1 MLRALALF
9 LILASAVSP
18 VLAQDRAPDDRQR
31 LLDLAYTLGESHA
44 LRQACQGPDDQFWRS
59 RMVRLTDV
67 EQADQAFDARLR
79 DRFNVGF
86 AAGQAEF
93 PTCDATSRKAEQL
106 AARKGQG
113 LALTL
118 SRSMRPTA
126 PPGPPPE
133 SLDPQ

>member
-1 MLRALALF
+1 MFRLVALT
-9 LILASAVSP
+9 LILACATAP

-44 LRQACQGPDDQFWRS
+44 LRQACRGADDQFWRS

-67 EQADQAFDARLR
+67 EQADQAFDVLLR

-86 AAGQAEF
+86 AAGQGEF
-93 PTCDATSRKAEQL
+93 PTCDAASRKAEQV
-106 AARKGQG
+106 AARKGQA

-118 SRSMRPTA
+118 SRSMRATA
-126 PPGPPPE
+126 PAAPAQE
-133 SLDPQ
+133 ALDPR

>member
-1 MLRALALF
+1 MFRLVALS
-9 LILASAVSP
+9 LILACSVTP

-44 LRQACQGPDDQFWRS
+44 LRQACRGPDDQFWRS

-67 EQADQAFDARLR
+67 EQAEQAFDVLLR

-86 AAGQAEF
+86 AAGQGEF
-93 PTCDATSRKAEQL
+93 PVCDSASRKAEQV
-106 AARKGQG
+106 AARKGQA

-118 SRSMRPTA
+118 SRSMRPTTPA
-126 PPGPPPE
+126 VPPPE
-133 SLDPQ
+133 SPDPH